1 MFTIETLI
9 EFLGWSTLI
18 NFTFLL
24 ITTLAIMFFREPVI
38 KIHAE
43 LFDLN
48 KEDLGRAYFNYV
60 ALYKIL
66 IIMFNLVPYIA
77 LKIILP

>member
-1 MFTIETLI
+1 MLTHQMLT

-43 LFDLN
+43 LFNLN
-48 KEDLGRAYFNYV
+48 QEDLGRAYFNYI

-66 IIMFNLVPYIA
+66 IIVFNLVPYVA

>member
-24 ITTLAIMFFREPVI
+24 IMTLAIMFLREPII
-38 KIHAE
+38 KIHSE
-43 LFDLN
+43 LFNLN
-48 KEDLGRAYFNYV
+48 QEDLGRAYFNYV

-66 IIMFNLVPYIA
+66 IIVFNLVPYVA
-77 LKIILP
+77 LKIIV

>member
-1 MFTIETLI
+1 MLTYEMLT

-43 LFDLN
+43 LFNLN
-48 KEDLGRAYFNYV
+48 KEDLGRAYFNYI

-66 IIMFNLVPYIA
+66 IIVFNLVPYVA
-77 LKIILP
+77 LKIIM

>member
-1 MFTIETLI
+1 MLTLETLI

-24 ITTLAIMFFREPVI
+24 MTTLAIMFLREPII

-43 LFDLN
+43 LFNLN
-48 KEDLGRAYFNYV
+48 KEDLSRAYFNYV

-66 IIMFNLVPYIA
+66 IIVFNLVPYIA
-77 LKIILP
+77 LKIIV